1 VVLLDTRKLFEEMM
15 HMYSAKTTSRLYVHT
30 LFAIGIGLSLRLILA
45 IYTPGNLDQQNFI
58 ISAQILRSGA
68 NIYNETPY
76 YNYTPI
82 WGGILALLSLLNIH
96 LPILVRL
103 TLIAADMANS
113 WLISRTISVKAAI
126 IYLLNPVSIIL
137 VGYHGQFET
146 LAMLPLLLSAWL
158 IHRGKPAQGMIWL
171 LGTLA
176 LIIKHI
182 VLFHVWALFIWIAGT
197 RRAFFWYVGALIVF
211 VLSFSPFLPDGIPG
225 IVQHVLLYRST
236 YRFGT
241 AWFLPPPLDL
251 ALFVCGMSILPLML
265 RERSL
270 SELLEWISVLLLVLI
285 PAIGQQ
291 YFLLPLL
298 TARCR
303 SIGYW
308 VFTFSATLFLLASP
322 DGLRLPW
329 LSAVWWPTWLAA
341 VFWLIELFI
350 KSPTSPRYRVT
361 RILRHPVLQS
371 FIERFKRQ

>member
-1 VVLLDTRKLFEEMM
+1 MYGAKLN
-15 HMYSAKTTSRLYVHT
+15 SRLFVRT
-30 LFAIGIGLSLRLILA
+30 FLAIAIGLILRLVLA

-76 YNYTPI
+76 YNYTPL
-82 WGGILALLSLLNIH
+82 WGGILALLSLVNTP

-113 WLISRTISVKAAI
+113 WLISRTISAKAAI

-171 LGTLA
+171 LGTLD

-197 RRAFFWYVGALIVF
+197 RRAFIWYAGALIVF
-211 VLSFSPFLPDGIPG
+211 VLSFSPFLPAGIAG

-236 YRFGT
+236 YTFGPM
-241 AWFLPPPLDL
+241 WFLPPPI
-251 ALFVCGMSILPLML
+251 ARGLFVCAMSILPLTL

-270 SELLEWISVLLLVLI
+270 SELLEWASVLLLVLI

-298 TARCR
+298 TARRR

-308 VFTFSATLFLLASP
+308 AFTFNATLFLLASP
-322 DGLRLPW
+322 DGLAVPW
-329 LSAVWWPTWLAA
+329 LAAVWWPTWLAA
-341 VFWLIELFI
+341 LFWLIVLFI
-350 KSPTSPRYRVT
+350 KRPTSPQYGAMN
-361 RILRHPVLQS
+361 PALQS
-371 FIERFKRQ
+371 SIEGLDGQ